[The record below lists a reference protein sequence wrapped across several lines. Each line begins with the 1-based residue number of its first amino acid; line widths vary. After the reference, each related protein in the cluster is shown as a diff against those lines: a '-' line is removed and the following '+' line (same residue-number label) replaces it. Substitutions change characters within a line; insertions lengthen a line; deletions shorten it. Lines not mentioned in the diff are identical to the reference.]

1 MSYVCQVPNLVTNQ
15 CDLWLEQSNFLIELS
30 KLTYSDINQL
40 LALTAANF
48 ALAWVFKK
56 LSHFTIQ
63 H

>member
-1 MSYVCQVPNLVTNQ
+1 MAQVCQVVNQVTNQ

-30 KLTYSDINQL
+30 MLSYSDINQL

-56 LSHFTIQ
+56 LSHFTFQ
-63 H
+63 P

>member
-1 MSYVCQVPNLVTNQ
+1 MSYVCQVPNEVTKQ

-30 KLTYSDINQL
+30 MLTYSDINQL

-56 LSHFTIQ
+56 LSHFTSQ
-63 H
+63 P